1 MGMDMEQA
9 NSVQGNVDDDGI
21 TNPKSKF
28 PTMSQREQT
37 VRQLLSPSKP
47 IKEQGQMKSSTT
59 SSGII
64 TTLINSVSSLQ
75 GKTRIPMYSPPLQ
88 RQRWDEAA
96 SLPHVDWG
104 DMFLDLFYVSVL
116 QYCMCILY
124 INIPTAL
131 CRE

>member
-1 MGMDMEQA
+1 MEQA

-21 TNPKSKF
+21 TNTNPKSKF

-47 IKEQGQMKSSTT
+47 IKEQGQMKSST

-64 TTLINSVSSLQ
+64 TTFINSVSSLQ
-75 GKTRIPMYSPPLQ
+75 GKARIPMYSPPLQ

-124 INIPTAL
+124 INVSTAL

>member
-1 MGMDMEQA
+1 MEQA
-9 NSVQGNVDDDGI
+9 NSVQGNVDVDDDGI

-47 IKEQGQMKSSTT
+47 IKDQGQVKSST

-75 GKTRIPMYSPPLQ
+75 GKARIPMYSPPLQ

-104 DMFLDLFYVSVL
+104 DMFLDLFYVSVCAYCN
-116 QYCMCILY
+116 QYIHGVM
-124 INIPTAL
+124 
-131 CRE
+131 